1 MLYTTQTTEKKLH
14 FAKTDPTMPEINI
27 VFEGCCHGSLD
38 AIYNSIQKLNKKV
51 DILLIGGDFQAIR
64 GQSDLFSMSVPPK
77 FRQLG
82 DFHKY
87 YTGQSHAP
95 VLTIFIGGNHEASNY
110 MQEMYYGGWV
120 APNIYY
126 MGASGAVVFR
136 DCLTIAGLS
145 GIYSDRDY
153 NQPRTERLP
162 YNSRDLR
169 SIYHIR
175 KHEVEKLKLL
185 EGKRIDMMLSHDWP
199 AGIEHFGNLA
209 DLLRKKSFFK
219 ADIDKG
225 ALGSPP
231 AMELLKTVRPKQW
244 LSAHLHVK
252 YEAVFKHKED
262 VILNFEEL
270 KHKNQ
275 SNEISINVNPVQKEN
290 EIKPDHEIR
299 VNKDEI
305 KLDLEPKNQDEI
317 DIDLTNQDEIKL
329 DLEECLNT
337 KNINSNNDKT
347 VNIDE
352 VELDIK
358 RSVNNDDIKLDI
370 NDLTV
375 DSTNKDEITLDI
387 DSLETNNTD
396 EIELKLDMK
405 SPNTNDSD
413 KPKKAFNSD
422 EIELDLDRNISGLK
436 PNIAG
441 KESSPSVVNSET
453 KFLALDKC
461 LPRRSYLQ
469 HFTINAAPVHNS
481 ETSIPKQPYFNNLDG
496 DRDPSVSPSLS
507 SSNLHHH
514 TFAGISIE
522 YSPDL
527 TYDPDWLAITK
538 TMNEYYPHSRY
549 VARPPPPAILNATL
563 SKNRDWVQEHI
574 VDKGRLA
581 IPINVFQNPP
591 LEPIVYQE
599 PVYNPRSGGGRKF
612 FQSWVTPFMRNIQTD
627 YFCELL
633 EITNQVLVQQGLDSK
648 IPPVQ
653 VSQIK
658 AQKQQQQPS
667 VMMIPPKKMGVI
679 CKKNGTGLEESSSV
693 HQRKKQKSDVGS
705 LLLSSSSDEHSCV
718 LDRVSLSVSDS
729 VSLDSRTTAPGDST
743 GNKIHAATTSTATT
757 MDASTITSMSNS
769 NCSENVDIPQYAA
782 NSSSDSE

>member
-1 MLYTTQTTEKKLH
+1 
-14 FAKTDPTMPEINI
+14 MPEINI

-185 EGKRIDMMLSHDWP
+185 KGKRIDMMLSHDWP
-199 AGIEHFGNLA
+199 AGIEHYGNLA
-209 DLLRKKSFFK
+209 SLLRKKSFFK

-262 VILNFEEL
+262 VKLNFEEL
-270 KHKNQ
+270 KHENQ
-275 SNEISINVNPVQKEN
+275 SNEISIDVNPVQNKN
-290 EIKPDHEIR
+290 EIQLDNEIR
-299 VNKDEI
+299 VNNDEI
-305 KLDLEPKNQDEI
+305 KLDLDSKNQDEI
-317 DIDLTNQDEIKL
+317 DLDLTNQDEIKL
-329 DLEECLNT
+329 DLEEFLNR

-347 VNIDE
+347 VNIAE
-352 VELDIK
+352 VKLDIK
-358 RSVNNDDIKLDI
+358 QPVNDDDIKVDI

-375 DSTNKDEITLDI
+375 NSTNKDEITLDI
-387 DSLETNNTD
+387 DSFETNNTD
-396 EIELKLDMK
+396 EIELELDIK

-413 KPKKAFNSD
+413 KPKKPFNSD
-422 EIELDLDRNISGLK
+422 EIELDLDRNTSELK
-436 PNIAG
+436 PSIAE
-441 KESSPSVVNSET
+441 KESSPSVVNDET

-469 HFTINAAPVHNS
+469 HFTINAAPVHNG
-481 ETSIPKQPYFNNLDG
+481 ETSSPKQPSFNNLNG
-496 DRDPSVSPSLS
+496 DSDPSISPSLS
-507 SSNLHHH
+507 SSSNKSDLHHR

-527 TYDPDWLAITK
+527 AYDPDWLAITK

-549 VARPPPPAILNATL
+549 VARPPTPTILNATL
-563 SKNRDWVQEHI
+563 AKNRDWVQEHI
-574 VDKGRLA
+574 VNKGRLA

-599 PVYNPRSGGGRKF
+599 PVYNPHSGGGRKF
-612 FQSWVTPFMRNIQTD
+612 YQHSVTPFMRNIQTD

-633 EITNQVLVQQGLDSK
+633 EITNQVLVQQGLDPK
-648 IPPVQ
+648 VPVQ
-653 VSQIK
+653 RPQIK
-658 AQKQQQQPS
+658 AQKQQPPS
-667 VMMIPPKKMGVI
+667 VMIHTKKKGVD
-679 CKKNGTGLEESSSV
+679 CKENGTGLEESNV
-693 HQRKKQKSDVGS
+693 PQRKKQKSDVGS
-705 LLLSSSSDEHSCV
+705 LLLSSSDEPGCV
-718 LDRVSLSVSDS
+718 LDRVSVSVSDS
-729 VSLDSRTTAPGDST
+729 ASFNSTTTVPGDLT
-743 GNKIHAATTSTATT
+743 GNKINAAITPTTTTMEASTST
-757 MDASTITSMSNS
+757 SISNP
-769 NCSENVDIPQYAA
+769 NFSENVDIPQYAA